1 MGDSETG
8 QVSEDAAK
16 IYEDVYLSALFK
28 EWCPLVVEAAN
39 IRKGHRVID
48 VACGT
53 GALVITVSG
62 HIGAEGTIVGIDIN
76 EGMLNIARSKSPS
89 VEWLKA
95 PAEALPFE
103 DDIFDC
109 AVSQFGLTYFENQ
122 ENAIREMIRVLRPGG
137 SLAVVVWD
145 EFKHNPGFAA
155 EDKLWQEV
163 FGEEWGDEY
172 RISLVTK

>member
-1 MGDSETG
+1 MGTNETG

-62 HIGAEGTIVGIDIN
+62 HIGAEGTIGGIDIN
-76 EGMLNIARSKSPS
+76 QGIDSNS
-89 VEWLKA
+89 
-95 PAEALPFE
+95 AL
-103 DDIFDC
+103 
-109 AVSQFGLTYFENQ
+109 ASQLGWWELYGGGR
-122 ENAIREMIRVLRPGG
+122 ENADTYIQRLEAVTPEDIQRATVEYMKTYQF
-137 SLAVVVWD
+137 AVVGAGSTVS
-145 EFKHNPGFAA
+145 
-155 EDKLWQEV
+155 
-163 FGEEWGDEY
+163 EELFTPFDF
-172 RISLVTK
+172 